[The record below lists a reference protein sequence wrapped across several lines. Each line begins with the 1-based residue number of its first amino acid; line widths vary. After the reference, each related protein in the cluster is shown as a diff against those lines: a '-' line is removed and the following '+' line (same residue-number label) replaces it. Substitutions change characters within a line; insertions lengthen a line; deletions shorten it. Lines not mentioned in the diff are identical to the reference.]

1 MKIVIA
7 SEAYYPLI
15 DGGAVAEHHLAL
27 ELHKRGHEVHILAPS
42 EGWKGGKEPDEGT
55 MIHRLASMPIPFVK
69 NDHRLAIWP
78 KREIYSIL
86 DSIKPDVIHIHNP
99 FPIGKATL
107 AYCHDRKV
115 PIVATN
121 HWLPENITTFM
132 AKFRF
137 LNNMQF
143 LVDMNW
149 KFISTFHNAC
159 DFVTSP
165 TQTAIDLM
173 TKNGLTAPH
182 RPVSNGVSLQHF
194 NPQKDATPLKN
205 RLNLPEKPIALY
217 AGRLS
222 GEKHVDVF
230 VRSMPAVLKNHDVH
244 FVIGGSGREKEP
256 LQNLVAALGIEKHV
270 TFPGFLPE
278 EELPLLYRCA
288 DLFVMPSICELQ
300 SITTL
305 EAMASGLPVIA
316 ADKYALPEL
325 VHHGENGYLFE
336 PMNEQQLSG
345 FLAELLSDETKRK
358 KMGDES
364 WAIVQRH
371 SLESAVSDYESIYN
385 QLVND

>member
-27 ELHKRGHEVHILAPS
+27 ELQKRGHEVHILAPS
-42 EGWKGGKEPDEGT
+42 ENFSDSKEPDEGT
-55 MIHRLASMPIPFVK
+55 LIHRLASIPIPFVK

-78 KREIYSIL
+78 KKKIYTIL
-86 DSIKPDVIHIHNP
+86 DTIKPDVIHIHNP
-99 FPIGKATL
+99 FPIGKAVL
-107 AYCHDRKV
+107 AYCYDRKV
-115 PIVATN
+115 PVVATN

-137 LNNMQF
+137 LNNLQF

-182 RPVSNGVSLQHF
+182 RPVSNGVNLGLF
-194 NPQKDATPLKN
+194 NPNQNADSLKK
-205 RLNLPEKPIALY
+205 RLNLPQKPTALY

-230 VRSMPAVLKNHDVH
+230 VKAMPEVLKHHDVH
-244 FVIGGSGREKEP
+244 FIVGGSGREKEP
-256 LQNLVAALGIEKHV
+256 LQALVKELGIEQHV

-288 DLFVMPSICELQ
+288 DVFVMPSICELQ

-305 EAMASGLPVIA
+305 EAMGAGLPVIA

-336 PMNEQQLSG
+336 PFNVQMVSG
-345 FLAELLSDETKRK
+345 FLNELFSDEAKCT
-358 KMGDES
+358 KMGQES
-364 WAIVQRH
+364 WAIVQNH
-371 SLESAVSDYESIYN
+371 SLEKSVSDYEAIY
-385 QLVND
+385 QHLVND